1 MSSILVCGFPASGK
15 TTVAKIVAN
24 ALSFEMIGG
33 TDILRE
39 LAKEHGYKP
48 VGNDWW
54 DTPEGIKFL
63 RERASD
69 PQFDIEVDKR
79 LIEKVKKGNVI
90 ATSYTLP
97 WLIDFGFKVWLQADV
112 ETRAKRMAQRDNIS
126 VEEAKKVLSIRDNEN
141 KELYA
146 KLYGIRFGD
155 DLSPF
160 HIVIDVNKISAEEAA
175 EKIIKEFRN
184 KSK

>member
-1 MSSILVCGFPASGK
+1 
-15 TTVAKIVAN
+15 
-24 ALSFEMIGG
+24 
-33 TDILRE
+33 
-39 LAKEHGYKP
+39 
-48 VGNDWW
+48 
-54 DTPEGIKFL
+54 
-63 RERASD
+63 
-69 PQFDIEVDKR
+69 
-79 LIEKVKKGNVI
+79 
-90 ATSYTLP
+90 
-97 WLIDFGFKVWLQADV
+97 
-112 ETRAKRMAQRDNIS
+112 MAQRDNIS